1 MFHSDLQGKVALITG
16 VSSGIGKALALALY
30 RAGARI
36 AGCALDGE
44 GLETLRK
51 DLGGSYLA
59 EVDITDQTAFQDFF
73 GVATDR
79 LGLAEIVIANAGVTD
94 RKHRSIADLPI
105 DVWRAI
111 IETNLTG
118 TFITLKTVLPELA
131 HARRG
136 NIAVITSLLGQ
147 KGYAAANDSA
157 YCASKFGI
165 EGLVEVA
172 AAEFSRPFGLN
183 INTVIPA
190 AKVDTGFFSHLT
202 EDARSELAPPEILNE
217 LVLYLSALPPFSLSG
232 HQLNGKR
239 WVTDAS
245 YRDEIARTI
254 SNNRKAD
261 DV

>member
-1 MFHSDLQGKVALITG
+1 
-16 VSSGIGKALALALY
+16 
-30 RAGARI
+30 
-36 AGCALDGE
+36 
-44 GLETLRK
+44 
-51 DLGGSYLA
+51 
-59 EVDITDQTAFQDFF
+59 
-73 GVATDR
+73 
-79 LGLAEIVIANAGVTD
+79 
-94 RKHRSIADLPI
+94 
-105 DVWRAI
+105 
-111 IETNLTG
+111 
-118 TFITLKTVLPELA
+118 
-131 HARRG
+131 
-136 NIAVITSLLGQ
+136 
-147 KGYAAANDSA
+147 
-157 YCASKFGI
+157 
-165 EGLVEVA
+165 VEVA

-183 INTVIPA
+183 INTVFPA